1 MVHIRT
7 LKMRMYF
14 DALQEQTVYRKLFL
28 QQTWCTL
35 SHFRMK
41 IDKKFVQNR
50 IKPAQERQKQH
61 VVKQLCVLP
70 ACMSSRT
77 VIHERDEADNENG
90 EPKDNIQVI
99 SNL

>member
-28 QQTWCTL
+28 QQMWCTL
-35 SHFRMK
+35 SHLRMK
-41 IDKKFVQNR
+41 IDKKLIQNR
-50 IKPAQERQKQH
+50 IKPTQESQEQH
-61 VVKQLCVLP
+61 VVKQMCVLP